1 MATRSCPT
9 CGTQYVATVRR
20 CIDCD
25 ELLVDDISADPTVPA
40 STAAPVGEGEQVGYE
55 LAGWGN
61 QLKVTLEGMLDR
73 AGVPR
78 AWEAGALLVP
88 ASQEATVDALIATV
102 EGDDAA
108 VLDEAAAKV
117 ALEIEGLDADDR
129 ADLDARLLAEGV
141 VHVWNDEGD
150 LVVAETDEDRVIA
163 MIEEVFA
170 GETASE
176 ADELAAQ
183 QALSALYVAVD
194 RLVKNPHDRKLATRF
209 QEAASPMVDL
219 PVPYGFTNADW
230 SSLKSDVQKLSD
242 RLEPHADLRQGGSAA
257 SVAGDDVDV
266 DVDDP
271 ADGALDVDD
280 PADGEDGAYDG
291 DDDLID
297 DLSDLERDTLAARD
311 LRTRLS
317 DLV

>member
-1 MATRSCPT
+1 MATRTCPT

-25 ELLVDDISADPTVPA
+25 ELLVDDAVDDSTGTT
-40 STAAPVGEGEQVGYE
+40 STAAPVGEGDQVGYE

-102 EGDDAA
+102 EGDDAT
-108 VLDEAAAKV
+108 VLDEAETKV
-117 ALEIEGLDADDR
+117 ALEIEGLDADER

-141 VHVWNDEGD
+141 VHVWDDAGD
-150 LVVAETDEDRVIA
+150 LVVAEVDEDQVLA
-163 MIEEVFA
+163 MIEEVFEGGA
-170 GETASE
+170 ASE
-176 ADELAAQ
+176 AEELAAQ
-183 QALSALYVAVD
+183 QALSSLFVAVD

-209 QEAASPMVDL
+209 QEAASPLADL
-219 PVPYGFTNADW
+219 AVPYGFSNADW
-230 SSLKSDVQKLSD
+230 SSLKVEVQELSD
-242 RLEPHADLRQGGSAA
+242 RLAPHSAPGTSTDGDEDLADDAT
-257 SVAGDDVDV
+257 DETEN
-266 DVDDP
+266 
-271 ADGALDVDD
+271 ADGAPEEADD
-280 PADGEDGAYDG
+280 DRDG
-291 DDDLID
+291 DEA
-297 DLSDLERDTLAARD
+297 DLSDLERDTIASRD